1 MDDNDLVELSQRFL
15 SELAQLGHG
24 AQCETDNYTNSAPC
38 DCGLESIKIK
48 ATALHEGLMQLIED
62 LNG

>member
-1 MDDNDLVELSQRFL
+1 MSNYDLRAKAGEFL

-38 DCGLESIKIK
+38 DCGLAGIKTK
-48 ATALHEGLMQLIED
+48 ASEIIAD
-62 LNG
+62 LLETRGAE